1 MDRNESLLRWD
12 DCGRHYVS
20 VSGYKAQLS
29 GPGPGLKKIMHAKC
43 SSPCG
48 AHENQGQE
56 DVNKKSPGQRSR
68 GGSTC
73 SSTGSLWK
81 VPFTVTM
88 VRGQDCRLERVR
100 TSTNLRSLN
109 ISYRK
114 EGAIG
119 TFWRGRYN
127 RVSVKETCVVGLW
140 WHISCVVWSREPCQ
154 RSLLWPQWVG
164 WGRECELGMGI
175 TPLPVLVHCA
185 PCCTY
190 DSKVLGTLAINIYL
204 ENQRRHK

>member
-1 MDRNESLLRWD
+1 M
-12 DCGRHYVS
+12 
-20 VSGYKAQLS
+20 
-29 GPGPGLKKIMHAKC
+29 
-43 SSPCG
+43 
-48 AHENQGQE
+48 
-56 DVNKKSPGQRSR
+56 NKKSPGQRSR
-68 GGSTC
+68 GGSTS

-100 TSTNLRSLN
+100 ASTNLRSLN

-119 TFWRGRYN
+119 AFWRGRYN
-127 RVSVKETCVVGLW
+127 RVSGKETCIVGLW
-140 WHISCVVWSREPCQ
+140 WNISCVVWRRESCQ
-154 RSLLWPQWVG
+154 RSLLWLQWAG
-164 WGRECELGMGI
+164 GGREYELGMGI
-175 TPLPVLVHCA
+175 TPLPVLVNCA